1 MLSQIAKTEIMNRTR
16 SLDDE
21 ELKHTL
27 KFIPTKELLQEIARR
42 EGVITDT
49 INNMCGTWSELT
61 LNKPFED
68 MGVMEKEKTLQQLRR
83 VLYYGE

>member
-1 MLSQIAKTEIMNRTR
+1 MLSQIEKTEIMNRTR

-49 INNMCGTWSELT
+49 INNMCNVWSELT
-61 LNKPFED
+61 ITKPFED

-83 VLYYGE
+83 VLYYGD

>member
-1 MLSQIAKTEIMNRTR
+1 MLSQIEKTEIMNRTR
-16 SLDDE
+16 ALDDE

-27 KFIPTKELLQEIARR
+27 KFIPTSELLIEVARR
-42 EGVITDT
+42 EGIITDT

-68 MGVMEKEKTLQQLRR
+68 MGIMEKEKTLKQLRR

>member
-1 MLSQIAKTEIMNRTR
+1 MLSQIEKAEIMNRTR
-16 SLDDE
+16 GLSDDE
-21 ELKHTL
+21 LQFML
-27 KFIPTKELLQEIARR
+27 RYIPTKELLQEVSRR

-49 INNMCGTWSELT
+49 INNMCITWSDLT

-68 MGVMEKEKTLQQLRR
+68 MGIMEKEKTLEQLRR

>member
-1 MLSQIAKTEIMNRTR
+1 MLSQIEKTEIMNRTR

-27 KFIPTKELLQEIARR
+27 KFIPTKELLQEVARR

-49 INNMCGTWSELT
+49 INNMCNVWSELT
-61 LNKPFED
+61 IKKPFED
-68 MGVMEKEKTLQQLRR
+68 MGVMEKEKTLKQLRR
-83 VLYYGE
+83 VLYYGD